1 MQAITEE
8 VVDRVRF
15 SQHNIFNDPLG
26 AFWSNDTI
34 SDTATEDAR
43 QGLGAE
49 KVTKEV
55 ATLGS

>member
-1 MQAITEE
+1 MQPITEE

-15 SQHNIFNDPLG
+15 SQHNIFNGPLS

-34 SDTATEDAR
+34 SDTATGEAR
-43 QGLGAE
+43 QGQGAE
-49 KVTKEV
+49 KV